1 MADLFQGSALPN
13 ITTTKT
19 DVTSGPSWYN
29 TYLSDLAQ
37 TGTKALERTPEQ
49 SVAGFSPLQTAAA
62 AAVPGAAVAA
72 QPYLTDAGT
81 AIDKTSNLSAVSA
94 ANSAANPY
102 ISTGAA
108 TVPGVIKDYMDPYQ
122 QQVVNEIGRLG
133 YENIRDTLR
142 PMANARS
149 VATGDFGSKRSNEI
163 MGQTLRGAL
172 SDMGGLQS
180 KALSSGYQSALT
192 AAQADKTRMLTA
204 GKMLGD
210 LTDADY
216 KNAMAEA
223 TTRAALGTTAQDTAL
238 KGIDATYKMGE
249 NEQKLAQARL
259 NAPLTNATNAANV
272 FTNLKVPTTVSQ
284 TANAPV
290 PGAYANSPLSQIAGL
305 GTLFSSGA
313 GGSPS
318 AVNNVLKSILGEKTY
333 ADVAAKGILGAITG
347 AAGIGG
353 VAGVADNPYKDKSKV
368 AGDPM
373 FGYQQNEDGTYTDPA
388 TGAIYDR
395 NGVKIYEPANVGGGD
410 PGRSQEEIDRIE
422 REREELQRAADLE
435 YERAERQRVI
445 DDEYEAERIRAILE
459 GDTVGEDSGNLDD
472 YVDDYGD

>member
-1 MADLFQGSALPN
+1 
-13 ITTTKT
+13 
-19 DVTSGPSWYN
+19 
-29 TYLSDLAQ
+29 
-37 TGTKALERTPEQ
+37 
-49 SVAGFSPLQTAAA
+49 
-62 AAVPGAAVAA
+62 
-72 QPYLTDAGT
+72 
-81 AIDKTSNLSAVSA
+81 
-94 ANSAANPY
+94 
-102 ISTGAA
+102 
-108 TVPGVIKDYMDPYQ
+108 
-122 QQVVNEIGRLG
+122 
-133 YENIRDTLR
+133 
-142 PMANARS
+142 
-149 VATGDFGSKRSNEI
+149 
-163 MGQTLRGAL
+163 
-172 SDMGGLQS
+172 
-180 KALSSGYQSALT
+180 
-192 AAQADKTRMLTA
+192 
-204 GKMLGD
+204 
-210 LTDADY
+210 
-216 KNAMAEA
+216 
-223 TTRAALGTTAQDTAL
+223 
-238 KGIDATYKMGE
+238 MGE

-318 AVNNVLKSILGEKTY
+318 AVNNVLKTLLGEKTY
-333 ADVAAKGILGAITG
+333 ADVASKGVLGAITG
-347 AAGIGG
+347 KDK
-353 VAGVADNPYKDKSKV
+353 VSDVTGVADTTYKDRSKV

-410 PGRSQEEIDRIE
+410 PGASQEEIDRIE

-445 DDEYEAERIRAILE
+445 DDEYESERIRAILE
-459 GDTVGEDSGNLDD
+459 GDTVGEDSD

>member
-37 TGTKALERTPEQ
+37 TGTKALDRTPEQ

-62 AAVPGAAVAA
+62 AATPGAATAA
-72 QPYLTDAGT
+72 QPYLKEAGT
-81 AIDKTSNLSAVSA
+81 AVDKTTGLSSV
-94 ANSAANPY
+94 SAANPY
-102 ISTGAA
+102 ITTGAA
-108 TVPGVIKDYMDPYQ
+108 TVPGVIKDYMDPFQ
-122 QQVVNEIGRLG
+122 QQVVSEIGRLG

-149 VATGDFGSKRSNEI
+149 VATGDFGSKRNAEI
-163 MGQTLRGAL
+163 MGQTLRSAL
-172 SDMGGLQS
+172 SDIGGLQS

-192 AAQADKTRMLTA
+192 AAQADKTRQLTA
-204 GKMLGD
+204 AQMLGN
-210 LTDADY
+210 LTDTDY
-216 KNAMAEA
+216 KNAMTEA

-238 KGIDATYKMGE
+238 KGVDATYKMGE

-318 AVNNVLKSILGEKTY
+318 AVSNLLKTVLGDKAY
-333 ADVAAKGILGAITG
+333 ADVASKGILGAITG
-347 AAGIGG
+347 TSGIKDVPGITGG
-353 VAGVADNPYKDKSKV
+353 TYVDKSKV
-368 AGDPM
+368 TGDPM
-373 FGYQQNEDGTYTDPA
+373 FGYQMNEDGTYTDPA

-395 NGVKIYEPANVGGGD
+395 NGVKIYEPANIGD
-410 PGRSQEEIDRIE
+410 TGEPDADTGQDEIDRIT
-422 REREELQRAADLE
+422 REDE
-435 YERAERQRVI
+435 AERQRI
-445 DDEYEAERIRAILE
+445 ADEEEAERIRRILE
-459 GDTVGEDSGNLDD
+459 DEDLSESEG
-472 YVDDYGD
+472 